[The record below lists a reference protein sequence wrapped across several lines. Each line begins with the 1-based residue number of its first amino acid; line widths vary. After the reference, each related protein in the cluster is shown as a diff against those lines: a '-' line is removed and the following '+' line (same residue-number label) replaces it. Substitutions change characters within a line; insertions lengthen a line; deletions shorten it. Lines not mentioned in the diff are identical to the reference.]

1 MTFQSATRSRSI
13 PATAP
18 VRTSS
23 ALIVGMALV
32 LGAALTATVNV
43 KPLLSQAAVSLVRV
57 DVAVVAKGYRASR
70 LIGSNVDND
79 KNERVGKLDDIIIG
93 QEDRNLFAVVQVGG
107 FLGIGSRLVVIPYQS
122 LKIEQDGAKIILPG
136 ATKDELNKLQEFNYR
151 S

>member
-1 MTFQSATRSRSI
+1 
-13 PATAP
+13 
-18 VRTSS
+18 
-23 ALIVGMALV
+23 MALV